1 MFSQIA
7 PPQYFTISL
16 IASTHPGFASAS
28 QSFYVVIGAHDLI
41 IDPPTEYVNTSI
53 GGNVS
58 YIFPLN
64 SVHLDGHIIERT
76 NVSFITAD
84 LGDDGGWLQFDN
96 SSLLLSG
103 QPNKGDKGTTVVLT
117 IQDTFDD
124 IVYSTIHV
132 DLYDGLFATGLPTT
146 LNATIGQEFSF
157 VLNDT
162 LFATSDV
169 QVSVSFTPKDGDNWL
184 SYDSG
189 SRTISGTPENNK
201 AKSVLVDIIASSASL
216 SQKQTSSF
224 TVQTVSSSGATL
236 APSSSSSSSSSSS
249 NKSLIIGLS
258 ISLPIIGIAAL
269 AGSIFCYRRRRKS
282 STSSISAG
290 SPISPISRPRNPT
303 PDYLEEEEKAWGEPR
318 QLGMDLSKRG
328 VSGTF
333 TLETSDVG
341 TTGANVGGYE
351 HDPENEKSVTATMVG
366 GPREPPKAARGSWR
380 RSDGRD
386 WTSVGRRSDAS
397 MATVSTDEIFSVRL
411 VQSPNPNAG
420 ELNPISPGVRG
431 VSPLLGGVG
440 IPGVGPVV
448 NVQPPPEKKREYS
461 ERSQETIST
470 FSEESS
476 DVDHEGHHCEST
488 DRIFPHSRR
497 GSQWS
502 LTANPNRNS
511 TYLVN
516 SFQANDQHGEYDEN
530 KRGTWHQ
537 KQLSSRNAVD
547 DTVEYPVSRV
557 SGPLSPKSQNVDWN
571 SSSEHNMSGRPR
583 LVEFKKEKRV
593 ESASRTRHG
602 NGGVVFV

>member
-1 MFSQIA
+1 VFSQVA

-28 QSFYVVIGAHDLI
+28 QSFYVVIGAHDFI

-58 YIFPLN
+58 YTFPLN
-64 SVHLDGHIIERT
+64 SIHLDGHIIDRT

-103 QPNKGDKGTTVVLT
+103 QADKGDKGTTVVLT
-117 IQDTFDD
+117 IQDAFDD

-132 DLYDGLFATGLPTT
+132 DLYDGLFTTSLPTT
-146 LNATIGQEFSF
+146 LNATTGQEFSF

-162 LFATSDV
+162 LFAASDV

-189 SRTISGTPENNK
+189 SRTISGTPEINK
-201 AKSVLVDIIASSASL
+201 AKSVLVDINASSASL

-236 APSSSSSSSSSSS
+236 APSSSSPSS

-258 ISLPIIGIAAL
+258 TSLPIIGTAAL
-269 AGSIFCYRRRRKS
+269 ACCIFCYRRRRKS
-282 STSSISAG
+282 STSSITAG
-290 SPISPISRPRNPT
+290 SPSSPISRPRNPT
-303 PDYLEEEEKAWGEPR
+303 PDSVEEEEKAWGEPR

-333 TLETSDVG
+333 TLKTSDVG
-341 TTGANVGGYE
+341 TTSSNVGGYE
-351 HDPENEKSVTATMVG
+351 HDPENENAVTTPMVG
-366 GPREPPKAARGSWR
+366 GPREPSKAARGSWR

-386 WTSVGRRSDAS
+386 WTSVARRSDAS
-397 MATVSTDEIFSVRL
+397 VATVNTDEIFSVRL

-420 ELNPISPGVRG
+420 ELNPISSGVGG
-431 VSPLLGGVG
+431 VSPLLGSTG
-440 IPGVGPVV
+440 IPGAAPVV
-448 NVQPPPEKKREYS
+448 NVKPLPEEKREYS
-461 ERSQETIST
+461 ERSQETIGT
-470 FSEESS
+470 FSEGPSG
-476 DVDHEGHHCEST
+476 VDHEGHHFNST
-488 DRIFPHSRR
+488 DRIFPQSRR

-502 LTANPNRNS
+502 LTANPNRNA
-511 TYLVN
+511 TYLVD

-530 KRGTWHQ
+530 KRGTWYQ
-537 KQLSSRNAVD
+537 KPLSSRNVVD
-547 DTVEYPVSRV
+547 DAVEYPVSRV

-571 SSSEHNMSGRPR
+571 SSSGHNMSGRPR

-602 NGGVVFV
+602 NGVVFV